1 MPHQPYLTA
10 PVKTDKMPKGIPYIV
25 GNEAAERFCYYGLRA
40 ILIVYM
46 TQYLLNS
53 QGELAPMSEKE
64 ATSAMHIFMA
74 GVYFFPLLGAI
85 LSDAFLGKYRT
96 ILSLSMVYC
105 FGPLMLALNQ
115 TTLGLYAGLWLVVI
129 GSGGIKPCVSAHVGD
144 QFGAT
149 NQHLIARAFSWFYFS
164 VNFGSVFS
172 MLLTPYFLKE
182 YGPRVAFGVPAAL
195 MILATLVFWAGRYK
209 FIHIQPAG
217 TTFVKETFSLQGLK
231 SIGKVLTVFLLLPIF
246 WALFDQTA
254 STWVLQA
261 QKMTEL
267 SFTIPLLGKEVSI
280 LPEQMQTLNPILV
293 LILIPFFSY
302 VIYPAFDKFFPLTLL
317 RRIGLGFF
325 IAAASFLV
333 PAWIQMRLD
342 AATPPNLAWQVP
354 AYILLTCAEILI
366 SITALEFAYTQAP
379 KSMKSL
385 VMSVYLLTI
394 TLGNLLTAGVNKAL
408 AIPSFGGFL
417 EGPRYFLFF
426 AALPLIGGIL
436 FIFVAKF
443 YREETILH
451 DETGA
456 PA

>member
-1 MPHQPYLTA
+1 MPHKPYLTA
-10 PVKTDKMPKGIPYIV
+10 PVKTEKMPKGIPYIV
-25 GNEAAERFCYYGLRA
+25 GNEAAERFSYYGLRA
-40 ILIVYM
+40 ILVVYM
-46 TQYLLNS
+46 TQYLLNR
-53 QGELAPMSEKE
+53 QGELAPMSEAE

-96 ILSLSMVYC
+96 ILYLSMVYC
-105 FGPLMLALNQ
+105 LGPIILALDQ
-115 TTLGLYAGLWLVVI
+115 TTVGLYAGLWLVVI

-149 NQHLIARAFSWFYFS
+149 NQRLIPRAFSWFYFS

-182 YGPRVAFGVPAAL
+182 FGPRVAFGVPAVL
-195 MILATLVFWAGRYK
+195 MIVATFVFWAGRYK

-217 TTFVKETFSLQGLK
+217 KQFVRETFSLDGLK

-261 QKMTEL
+261 QKMAGL
-267 SFTIPLLGKEVSI
+267 SFSFAGKEISV

-293 LILIPFFSY
+293 LILIPVFSY
-302 VIYPAFDKFFPLTLL
+302 VVYPAFGKFFPLTPL

-325 IAAASFLV
+325 IAATSFLV

-342 AATPPNLAWQVP
+342 AGTPPSLGWQVP

-394 TLGNLLTAGVNKAL
+394 TLGNLLTAAVNKAL
-408 AIPSFGGFL
+408 AIPAFGAFL

-426 AALPLIGGIL
+426 AALPLIGGII
-436 FIFVAKF
+436 FIFVAMK
-443 YREETILH
+443 YREQTILH
-451 DETGA
+451 DEEGT
-456 PA
+456 PS